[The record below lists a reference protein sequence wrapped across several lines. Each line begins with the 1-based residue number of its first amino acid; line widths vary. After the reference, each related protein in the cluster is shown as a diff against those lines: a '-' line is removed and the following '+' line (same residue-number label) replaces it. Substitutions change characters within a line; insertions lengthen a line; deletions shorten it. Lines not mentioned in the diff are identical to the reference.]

1 MWARMKNW
9 RLFSVGV
16 FCLLSFA
23 TSMFCQSVLNLPR
36 LVEENGRFTNIAIA
50 NPSNRTASIR
60 YQLYDESG
68 NPIAVSSKTAVTKL
82 APGAQFAQ
90 FANQLFSIQSDF
102 RGWAQVNSDDNTN
115 LRGFYLMGDDA
126 ATLLDGAD
134 GAQAYREQILP
145 FLANDS
151 TTSTEINIVNPN
163 DYTAYINVR
172 AFNFD
177 GTVSP
182 YGTIGLTLQ
191 PHAVFRLSTR
201 EIFSN
206 STYPNAS
213 YYSIVSNVGVLAM
226 EVVEDLAQPETACL
240 NGVDVN
246 AAGRVLNFPHAVLG
260 GDYFSVLGVI
270 NLLDIPQTVQVSL
283 YRPDGILMNTGS
295 IPNPLSIT
303 LNSKASLRKSLV
315 DLFQLSSSL
324 NSLMSGWVRVESS
337 FGPIS
342 GFIAYGNLSTPSL
355 AAVGPQ
361 LQPVN
366 AMVFSHLAPQSLGY
380 FTGIAL
386 LNINPTTAS
395 VKLSAIDRNGV
406 TTSVRQISLSPQQK
420 IAQLVSDLLPEA
432 KDQVGGSVVI
442 VSDQPLFGIEL
453 FGSTNLRV
461 LANVPA
467 EEVSS
472 TYTPPDLGK
481 FVISGRVAQDT
492 GSPIPNATIRLSGS
506 LPGTS
511 VQTDDQG
518 EYGFLNVPSG
528 NYAVEPSLE
537 NYSFAP
543 GALSV
548 SVINQSVG
556 DADFQANHLPN
567 LAITSISSS
576 SGPVGSPVTLR
587 GTGFSA
593 VAAEN
598 LVHFLGAFT
607 GATVLKNPPPTGSA
621 ITVLVPAAAITGPLR
636 VSVGNTMSNPIQFS
650 VTESIPTVVPLPSA
664 VPGSVAISGLGNLAL
679 VGHREA
685 GTISLV
691 NLTPGPSFAQDLSF
705 GKVAS
710 GEVVAVATDDDG
722 TGGGTTRDDFVGF
735 FNIEAIAFKAM
746 QFKVARIGAKVAR
759 PDMSQSPLYLTPAD
773 VNFIA
778 LPSGSQPVSLAFEP
792 FGSFAMTANRGT
804 DSVSFFEFPTKANP
818 VLRGNLKL
826 SSGSK
831 PVSVSVSANGR
842 RALIAN
848 SGMNSVSVIEFA
860 PTGNGFLTGGV
871 QPVVTRN
878 YLLNSS
884 PNGVAINLDAS
895 LAVTANVDNTAS
907 ILNLNTGAD
916 SSAITTV
923 ALPVF
928 SPGAPS
934 AVSVV
939 IAPNGGYAILT
950 SRDSSG
956 NAYLNVLSLQGSPE
970 VAYVQVLPNGSGASS
985 VAIGPNS
992 SSILVAN
999 PQLGNLAVF
1008 NPIPGD
1014 VSLETLSLSRAQ
1026 VKQRLTLYGTGFS
1039 GELKNNAVR
1048 FHGKDQS
1055 NIVAS
1060 ILAMPSANELTVEVP
1075 VDAVSGPVTINVGRA
1090 YSNEQFFVVMP
1101 IGNTNPVPS
1110 LQSVQPGLILRMR
1123 NNTLT
1128 LTGIG
1133 FSTQSVVEVN
1143 LGDGNGPQ
1151 LLTSVFPGASLTL
1164 IDSTRLQ
1171 LFVPRD
1177 NLAGVP
1183 DHFVLD
1189 VLNPPPGGGRSQG
1202 LSVMLFGGPSEPVP
1216 NP

>member
-1 MWARMKNW
+1 MKNW
-9 RLFSVGV
+9 RLLSAGV
-16 FCLLSFA
+16 FCLVSFA

-36 LVEENGRFTNIAIA
+36 LVEENGRFTGIAIA
-50 NPSNRTASIR
+50 NPSNWTASIR
-60 YQLYDESG
+60 YQLYDETG
-68 NPIAVSSKTAVTKL
+68 NPIAVSSKTAVTKI
-82 APGAQFAQ
+82 APGGQFTQ
-90 FANQLFSIQSDF
+90 FANQLFSIQPNF
-102 RGWAQVNSDDNTN
+102 RGWAQVISDDNTN

-126 ATLLDGAD
+126 VTLLDGAD
-134 GAQAYREQILP
+134 GAQAYREQVLP

-163 DYTAYINVR
+163 DSTAYVSMTAID
-172 AFNFD
+172 FD

-182 YGTIGLTLQ
+182 GGVAGLTLQ

-270 NLLDIPQTVQVSL
+270 NLLDIQQTVQISL
-283 YRPDGILMNTGS
+283 YQPDGILMNTGS

-324 NSLMSGWVRVESS
+324 DSLMSGWVQVESS

-355 AAVGPQ
+355 AAVEPQ
-361 LQPVN
+361 LQPMN
-366 AMVFSHLAPQSLGY
+366 AMVFSHMAPQSLGY

-395 VKLSAIDRNGV
+395 VKLSAIDPNGV

-432 KDQVGGSVVI
+432 NDQVGGSVVI

-467 EEVSS
+467 DGVSS
-472 TYTPPDLGK
+472 IYTPPDLGK
-481 FVISGRVAQDT
+481 FVISGRVAQVT
-492 GSPIPNATIRLSGS
+492 GSPIPNATVQLSGS

-511 VQTDDQG
+511 VLTDDQG
-518 EYGFLNVPSG
+518 EYVFLNVPSG
-528 NYAVEPSLE
+528 NYAIEPSLE
-537 NYSFAP
+537 NYDFAP

-556 DADFQANHLPN
+556 DVDFQANQLPN
-567 LAITSISSS
+567 LAITSLSSS

-598 LVHFLGAFT
+598 HVHFWGMFT
-607 GATVLKNPPPTGSA
+607 SATVLKNPPPTGNA
-621 ITVLVPAAAITGPLR
+621 ITVLVPASAQTGPVT
-636 VSVGNTMSNPIQFS
+636 VSVGNFLSNPVQFS
-650 VTESIPTVVPLPSA
+650 VTESNPTAVSLPSA
-664 VPGSVAISGLGNLAL
+664 VPTSVAISGLGNLAL
-679 VGHREA
+679 VGHSEA

-691 NLTPGPSFAQDLSF
+691 NLSPGPSFAQDVSF
-705 GKVAS
+705 GKVA
-710 GEVVAVATDDDG
+710 GGAVVAVATDDDG

-735 FNIEAIAFKAM
+735 FNIGAIALKAM
-746 QFKVARIGAKVAR
+746 QLKVARIGAKVAR
-759 PDMSQSPLYLTPAD
+759 PEMLQSPPYLTAAD

-778 LPSGSQPVSLAFEP
+778 LPSGSQPVSLAFQP

-826 SSGSK
+826 TSGSK
-831 PVSVSVSANGR
+831 PVSVSVSANGL
-842 RALIAN
+842 RALVAN

-860 PTGNGFLTGGV
+860 PTGSGFLMGGV

-884 PNGVAINLDAS
+884 PTGVAINLDSS

-907 ILNLNTGAD
+907 ILNLNAAAD

-923 ALPVF
+923 TLPVF
-928 SPGAPS
+928 SPGKPS
-934 AVSVV
+934 AVNVA
-939 IAPNGGYAILT
+939 IAPNGGYAIVT
-950 SRDSSG
+950 SSDASG

-970 VAYVQVLPNGSGASS
+970 VAFVQVLPNGSGASS

-992 SSILVAN
+992 SSILVPN
-999 PQLGNLAVF
+999 PLLGNLAVF

-1039 GELKNNAVR
+1039 GDLKNNVVR

-1075 VDAVSGPVTINVGRA
+1075 VDAVSGPVTVNVGPA
-1090 YSNEQFFVVMP
+1090 YSNEQFFVVVP
-1101 IGNTNPVPS
+1101 DVSTNPVPS
-1110 LQSVQPGLILRMR
+1110 LHSVQPGLISRLRDS
-1123 NNTLT
+1123 TLT
-1128 LTGIG
+1128 LTGVG
-1133 FSTQSVVEVN
+1133 FCLQSVVEVD

-1151 LLTSVFPGASLTL
+1151 PLTSIFPGASLTF

-1171 LFVPRD
+1171 VFVPSN

-1183 DHFVLD
+1183 NQLVLD

-1202 LSVMLFGGPSEPVP
+1202 LPLAIIGGPGEPLP